1 MLSRIVKA
9 AVLGPPMKMAFVV
22 RTDLSMQKGKIAS
35 QVAHA
40 AVQLVLHGDRNG
52 AAAFQP
58 WVKQGQPKI
67 VLKVASLIDLEE
79 IQRQAEALGLS
90 NESIFDAGNTQV
102 PRGSLT
108 VLGIGPA
115 PEEKIN
121 QVVGHLK
128 LL

>member
-1 MLSRIVKA
+1 
-9 AVLGPPMKMAFVV
+9 MAIVV

-40 AVQLVLHGDRNG
+40 AVQLVVTQDRQG
-52 AAAFQP
+52 SAM
-58 WVKQGQPKI
+58 KQWLKWGQPKI
-67 VLKVASLIDLEE
+67 ILKVTGLADLEE
-79 IQRQAEALGLS
+79 VQRRAEELGLR
-90 NESIFDAGNTQV
+90 NQPVFDAGNTQV

-108 VLGIGPA
+108 VLGIGPDN
-115 PEEKIN
+115 EEKIN

>member
-1 MLSRIVKA
+1 
-9 AVLGPPMKMAFVV
+9 MALVV

-40 AVQLVLHGDRNG
+40 AVQLVVNNRDGKEIGEWLS
-52 AAAFQP
+52 
-58 WVKQGQPKI
+58 QGQPKI
-67 VLKVASLIDLEE
+67 VLKVTGLEE
-79 IQRQAEALGLS
+79 LAKIQSRASELGVKHEA
-90 NESIFDAGNTQV
+90 IMDAGNTQV

-115 PEEKIN
+115 KEETLSQI
-121 QVVGHLK
+121 VGHLK